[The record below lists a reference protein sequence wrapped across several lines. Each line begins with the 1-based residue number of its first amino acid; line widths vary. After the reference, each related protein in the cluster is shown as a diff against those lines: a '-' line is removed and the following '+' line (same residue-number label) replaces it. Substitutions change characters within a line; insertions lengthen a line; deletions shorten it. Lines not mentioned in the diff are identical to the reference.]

1 MGLFDRISRVLQ
13 ASFNALVSEAED
25 PERVLEQVVA
35 EMQDELI
42 QLRQAVAQAI
52 ATQKRTERQCK
63 QAEATAAEWYR
74 RAELAMQAGD
84 EVLARDALTRRKSY
98 QETAQLMQTQIAQQA
113 TIVQKL
119 KRDMVTLESKIAD
132 ARTRKDLYIARARSA
147 QASQRLHAMLDQ
159 MNPQGAMQSFE
170 RMEQKVIELEAR
182 SAAIAE
188 LGHDDLEQRFA
199 ALEQS
204 NEIDADLA
212 LLKRRLHPNVRWE
225 PGAESGESGAKP

>member
-1 MGLFDRISRVLQ
+1 MGLFDRISRVVK
-13 ASFNALVSEAED
+13 ASINALVSEAED
-25 PERVLEQVVA
+25 PERVLEQAVA

-52 ATQKRTERQCK
+52 ASQKRTERQCN
-63 QAEATAAEWYR
+63 QAKATADEWYR
-74 RAELAMQAGD
+74 RAELALQAGD
-84 EVLARDALTRRKSY
+84 EALARDALTRRKSY
-98 QETAQLMQTQIAQQA
+98 QETAQLMQSQIEQQT

-119 KRDMVTLESKIAD
+119 KHDMVTLESKIAD

-170 RMEQKVIELEAR
+170 RMEQKVAALEAQ

-188 LGHDDLEQRFA
+188 LGQDDLERRFA
-199 ALEQS
+199 ALEQGS
-204 NEIDADLA
+204 EIEADLA
-212 LLKRRLHPNVRWE
+212 TLKRRLSPKLE
-225 PGAESGESGAKP
+225 PGGEHHEP

>member
-1 MGLFDRISRVLQ
+1 MGLFDRISRVVK

-25 PERVLEQVVA
+25 PERVLEQAVA

-52 ATQKRTERQCK
+52 ATQKRTERQCN
-63 QAEATAAEWYR
+63 QAKATADEWYR
-74 RAELAMQAGD
+74 RAELALQAGD
-84 EVLARDALTRRKSY
+84 EALARDALTRRKSY
-98 QETAQLMQTQIAQQA
+98 QETAQLMQSQIEQQT

-170 RMEQKVIELEAR
+170 RMEQKVAALEAQ

-188 LGHDDLEQRFA
+188 LGQDDLERRFA
-199 ALEQS
+199 ALEQGS
-204 NEIDADLA
+204 EIEADLA
-212 LLKRRLHPNVRWE
+212 TLKRRLSPKLE
-225 PGAESGESGAKP
+225 PGGERHEP

>member
-1 MGLFDRISRVLQ
+1 MGLFDRISRVVK
-13 ASFNALVSEAED
+13 ASINALVSEAED
-25 PERVLEQVVA
+25 PERVLEQAVA

-52 ATQKRTERQCK
+52 ATQKRTERQCN
-63 QAEATAAEWYR
+63 QAKATADEWYR
-74 RAELAMQAGD
+74 RAELALQAGD
-84 EVLARDALTRRKSY
+84 EALARDALTRRKSY
-98 QETAQLMQTQIAQQA
+98 QETAQLMQSQIEQQT

-159 MNPQGAMQSFE
+159 MNPQGAMQSFA
-170 RMEQKVIELEAR
+170 RMEQKVAELEAR

-188 LGHDDLEQRFA
+188 LGQDDLERRFA
-199 ALEQS
+199 ALEQGS
-204 NEIDADLA
+204 EIEADLA
-212 LLKRRLHPNVRWE
+212 TLKRRLASQQE
-225 PGAESGESGAKP
+225 PGEARHES